1 MEGISNYDS
10 SDCSRKSKGSAKVSS
25 NTDNQ
30 CKEIFTANVK
40 RLSNKIS
47 KHQVYSGESLS
58 EWNLIT
64 TGNETL
70 KENTD
75 QEYSIDLL
83 QIDHTEYN
91 EKITRK
97 EMWLY
102 LVRGTDELES
112 D

>member
-1 MEGISNYDS
+1 M
-10 SDCSRKSKGSAKVSS
+10 SS

-47 KHQVYSGESLS
+47 KHQVYSGESLVV
-58 EWNLIT
+58 

-83 QIDHTEYN
+83 QIEHIEYN

-102 LVRGTDELES
+102 LVRGTDELER